1 MDDSSNS
8 KYKKDIKK
16 RNTDSISSY
25 KILKHSNSQP
35 FLNYN
40 HFKKHRNYLFSKELN
55 KHNSLL
61 LPRVYDSSYMENGNK
76 KYNKYETLSNTFNSS
91 IINNKKNIQEKK
103 IFDARKRLSRILDY
117 KINSAL
123 DNKKLREK
131 YDKKIMMAKMRKSL
145 DEELKRERTLDDIRL
160 QREFDNIEEK
170 RQNMR
175 YIRQKMLRDIKN
187 QEIED
192 FENSYYNIPRIP
204 PPLPLFPNPYIIPP
218 QFLIPQVNNNND
230 TTGDLFRFL
239 LIKKLLDNEKP
250 LFPYPL
256 HYLRIPYLYPPRPII
271 KIKKPKELKYKINYP
286 NYPEQILIGN
296 VPYIIKKKNK
306 IKNIKIKRKSTIK
319 SKGIPFEDPLENYLD
334 MIGKLRKKAEP
345 KSSEN
350 KKKKT
355 STKNEDSE
363 ENEEKEKNESEG
375 NNEGGE
381 EGGDEGGEGGKE
393 GGEGGEG
400 GEEGGVGDEG
410 GEIGEEGGE
419 NGEEGGEGSEEGGDE
434 GGEGG
439 EGGDEGGD
447 VGGEEG

>member
-1 MDDSSNS
+1 
-8 KYKKDIKK
+8 
-16 RNTDSISSY
+16 
-25 KILKHSNSQP
+25 
-35 FLNYN
+35 
-40 HFKKHRNYLFSKELN
+40 
-55 KHNSLL
+55 
-61 LPRVYDSSYMENGNK
+61 
-76 KYNKYETLSNTFNSS
+76 
-91 IINNKKNIQEKK
+91 
-103 IFDARKRLSRILDY
+103 
-117 KINSAL
+117 
-123 DNKKLREK
+123 
-131 YDKKIMMAKMRKSL
+131 MRKSL

-256 HYLRIPYLYPPRPII
+256 HYLRMPYLYPPRPII

-306 IKNIKIKRKSTIK
+306 IKNIKIKRKSSIK

-345 KSSEN
+345 KSSES

-363 ENEEKEKNESEG
+363 ESEEKEKNESEG

-381 EGGDEGGEGGKE
+381 EGGDEGGEGGEE

-419 NGEEGGEGSEEGGDE
+419 GGEEGGDE

-447 VGGEEG
+447 EGGEEG

>member
-1 MDDSSNS
+1 
-8 KYKKDIKK
+8 
-16 RNTDSISSY
+16 
-25 KILKHSNSQP
+25 
-35 FLNYN
+35 
-40 HFKKHRNYLFSKELN
+40 
-55 KHNSLL
+55 
-61 LPRVYDSSYMENGNK
+61 MENGNK

-91 IINNKKNIQEKK
+91 IINNKKNIQVKK

-123 DNKKLREK
+123 DNKKLREE

-160 QREFDNIEEK
+160 QREFDDIEEK

-256 HYLRIPYLYPPRPII
+256 HYLRMPYLYPPRPII

-306 IKNIKIKRKSTIK
+306 IKNIKI
-319 SKGIPFEDPLENYLD
+319 
-334 MIGKLRKKAEP
+334 
-345 KSSEN
+345 
-350 KKKKT
+350 
-355 STKNEDSE
+355 
-363 ENEEKEKNESEG
+363 
-375 NNEGGE
+375 
-381 EGGDEGGEGGKE
+381 
-393 GGEGGEG
+393 
-400 GEEGGVGDEG
+400 
-410 GEIGEEGGE
+410 
-419 NGEEGGEGSEEGGDE
+419 
-434 GGEGG
+434 
-439 EGGDEGGD
+439 
-447 VGGEEG
+447 

>member
-35 FLNYN
+35 LLNHK

-123 DNKKLREK
+123 DNKKLREE

-160 QREFDNIEEK
+160 QREFDDIEEK

-218 QFLIPQVNNNND
+218 QFLVPQVNNNND

-256 HYLRIPYLYPPRPII
+256 HYLRMPYLYPPRPII

-286 NYPEQILIGN
+286 NYPEQIL
-296 VPYIIKKKNK
+296 K
-306 IKNIKIKRKSTIK
+306 
-319 SKGIPFEDPLENYLD
+319 
-334 MIGKLRKKAEP
+334 
-345 KSSEN
+345 
-350 KKKKT
+350 
-355 STKNEDSE
+355 
-363 ENEEKEKNESEG
+363 
-375 NNEGGE
+375 
-381 EGGDEGGEGGKE
+381 
-393 GGEGGEG
+393 
-400 GEEGGVGDEG
+400 
-410 GEIGEEGGE
+410 
-419 NGEEGGEGSEEGGDE
+419 
-434 GGEGG
+434 
-439 EGGDEGGD
+439 
-447 VGGEEG
+447 